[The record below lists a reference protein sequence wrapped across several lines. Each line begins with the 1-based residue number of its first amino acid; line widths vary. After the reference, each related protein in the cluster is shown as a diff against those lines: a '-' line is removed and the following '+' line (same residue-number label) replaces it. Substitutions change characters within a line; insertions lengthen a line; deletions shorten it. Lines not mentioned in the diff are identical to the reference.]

1 MRGPTQ
7 HISDLPEK
15 TDIAVTAQLST
26 AESSEIWMDL
36 PSVWHVL
43 NQSGK
48 VCLKDSK
55 TGVGALALPEFVPT
69 LKP

>member
-7 HISDLPEK
+7 DICDQSEK

-26 AESSEIWMDL
+26 AASSEIWTDL

-43 NQSGK
+43 NRLGK